1 MKVKIRTVPVDDARL
16 AKFVRLVLK
25 TDKLAVVTVKDDENT
40 VIVRT
45 AEHQKILD
53 VLENDIFSFYVKNI
67 EVLLEE
73 GEYVQLV
80 DEIESPNANG
90 SEQKDL

>member
-45 AEHQKILD
+45 AEHQKILA

-67 EVLLEE
+67 EVVQEE

-80 DEIESPNANG
+80 DETESPNANG

>member
-25 TDKLAVVTVKDDENT
+25 TDKLAVVTVKDDENI

-45 AEHQKILD
+45 AEHQKILA

-67 EVLLEE
+67 EVVQEE

-80 DEIESPNANG
+80 DETESPNANG

>member
-25 TDKLAVVTVKDDENT
+25 TDKLAVVTVKDDENI

-45 AEHQKILD
+45 AEHQKILA

-80 DEIESPNANG
+80 DETESPNANG

>member
-45 AEHQKILD
+45 AEHQKILA